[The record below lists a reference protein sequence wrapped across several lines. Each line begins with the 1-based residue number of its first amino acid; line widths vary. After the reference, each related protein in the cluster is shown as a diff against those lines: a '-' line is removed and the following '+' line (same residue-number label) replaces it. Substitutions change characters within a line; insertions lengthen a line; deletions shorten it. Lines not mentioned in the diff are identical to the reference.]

1 MKKGDWTFVT
11 CHIGVS
17 LKVDKYS
24 AIYITLDKSRI
35 QAGSVAGICGDFDDN
50 PSSKYNQVYTTFMF
64 CKIRHLIILF

>member
-50 PSSKYNQVYTTFMF
+50 PSSK
-64 CKIRHLIILF
+64 